1 MDVNKTHVEY
11 VTKRALELSSALGY
25 LRGALIGEILYSNI
39 TSKQFNHMYETLQ
52 RSYKLGGDYMDEYD
66 TSRIQNRAKELGIT
80 L

>member
-39 TSKQFNHMYETLQ
+39 TSKQFHHMYETLQ
-52 RSYKLGGDYMDEYD
+52 RSYKLGGDYMDEFD
-66 TSRIQNRAKELGIT
+66 ISRIQNRAKELGIT